1 MAMPSDTDPSRTRL
15 VVITCVAGWLLT
27 AIGASLFG
35 LLRVGPSS
43 PPIPIGLALL
53 VPLLLAGLAYAR
65 SARLRSLLLGADLRW
80 LIGVQLWRVAGEVF
94 LLGYAR
100 NELPASF
107 AIPAGIGDVLVGLAA
122 PFVAVLSAPSTRAGR
137 RIIIGWCVVGLAD
150 LVVAVTMGVLNAP
163 GKFGLLAG
171 EVTTA
176 PLLEL
181 PLSLI
186 PTFFVPLSI
195 LLHLIVLRRTLN
207 TSSAPARLARP
218 LLPSD
223 RSGIWRAVAGARD
236 VMHSHRASVL
246 SPRHFEDSAA
256 RHRAASSPDHQPA
269 SLGADGQTM

>member
-65 SARLRSLLLGADLRW
+65 SALFRSLLLGADLRW

-163 GKFGLLAG
+163 GKFGLIAG

-207 TSSAPARLARP
+207 TSSAPARLAP
-218 LLPSD
+218 
-223 RSGIWRAVAGARD
+223 
-236 VMHSHRASVL
+236 
-246 SPRHFEDSAA
+246 
-256 RHRAASSPDHQPA
+256 AASA
-269 SLGADGQTM
+269 I